1 MDVGGFSSKT
11 SFLMHDGTIKKAKH
25 IKVNDELMSPSG
37 RPTTI
42 NEINRVKK
50 DMYTITS
57 VKGTSYTVPEDH
69 VLMLKVS
76 SSGGVSWNNRQ
87 KAYIVEWL
95 EGFSRKRKSFTEYAF
110 GTREKAYKPAQK
122 FLNKELPENENYTKN
137 NDIVNIT
144 VKEYSKLSK
153 RMRVLYKGF
162 SSGIRFDEKD
172 IEIDPYILGYWLGDG
187 TSAST
192 GITTAEPEVVEY
204 FENFAKEHKLLFNKC
219 STKYVYRVSGS
230 GRPGGNLF
238 MNFLR
243 ESNLIYNKHIP
254 DIYKFNSKEN
264 RLKLLAGL
272 VDSDG
277 HLERNNNCY
286 DFVFKSEKLADDVIF
301 LARSLGFKSFKR
313 ECQKTCT
320 NSANGRV
327 TGTYF
332 RFGIY
337 GKGLHRIPSILERKM
352 ASRRTQKKN
361 ASVTG
366 ITIAYAGRKDCY
378 EFKFDSKK
386 ILLEDFTIVHK

>member
-1 MDVGGFSSKT
+1 MNNVGGFSSKT
-11 SFLMHDGTIKKAKH
+11 SFLMYDGTVKKTKH
-25 IKVNDELMSPSG
+25 INVDDELMCPSG
-37 RPTTI
+37 KPTII
-42 NEINRVKK
+42 NEISRVKK

-76 SSGGVSWNNRQ
+76 SAGVSWSSRN

-95 EGFSRKRKSFTEYAF
+95 EGFTRKRKSFTEYAF
-110 GTREKAYKPAQK
+110 GSKENAYKPAQK
-122 FLNKELPENENYTKN
+122 FLNNVLPQNENYTKN
-137 NDIVNIT
+137 NDIVKIS
-144 VKEYSKLSK
+144 VKDYIKLSK
-153 RMRVLYKGF
+153 RMRRLYKGF
-162 SSGIRFDEKD
+162 SSGIKFNEQD
-172 IEIDPYILGYWLGDG
+172 IKIDPYILGYWLRDG
-187 TSAST
+187 TSRDT
-192 GITTAEPEVVEY
+192 GITTAEPEIVEY
-204 FENFAKEHKLLFNKC
+204 FENFAEEHKLFFNRQGKN
-219 STKYVYRVSGS
+219 KYAYKVSGS

-243 ESNLIYNKHIP
+243 ENNLIYNKHIP
-254 DIYKFNSKEN
+254 DVYKFNSKEN

-277 HLERNNNCY
+277 HLGRGNCY
-286 DFVFKSEKLADDVIF
+286 DFIFKSEKLADDIIF
-301 LARSLGFKSFKR
+301 LARSLGFKAFKKTV
-313 ECQKTCT
+313 QKTCT
-320 NSANGRV
+320 NSANGCV

-332 RFGIY
+332 RFCIY

-352 ASRRTQKKN
+352 ASKRTQKKN

-378 EFKFDSKK
+378 EFKFSSKK